1 MYDNLLTIFEKPSLY
16 KKMEIPFWDDEHI
29 SLQMLKAHL
38 NPEFNGASRKLD
50 FINKSAD
57 WITRI
62 VRPSEFNELL
72 DIGCGPGIY
81 AERFAQFG
89 YSVTGI
95 DFSKRSINYAT
106 SSAAKQNL
114 NIQYL
119 YQDYLNMNLNKTFD
133 FSTLIYCDYGALSSE
148 DRKTLLKVVYTHL
161 RPGGKFLLDV
171 FSMSKY
177 NCFEE
182 KNTWNIYPTGG
193 FWKKEKYLEFNSSFR
208 YSDCVTLEQTTIIS
222 PNDPAAIYYI
232 WNTYFT
238 KETLINEMKSEGF
251 KICEVFSDVAGK
263 PYCEDSL
270 TIAVLLEK

>member
-95 DFSKRSINYAT
+95 VFQ
-106 SSAAKQNL
+106 SAL
-114 NIQYL
+114 
-119 YQDYLNMNLNKTFD
+119 
-133 FSTLIYCDYGALSSE
+133 
-148 DRKTLLKVVYTHL
+148 
-161 RPGGKFLLDV
+161 
-171 FSMSKY
+171 
-177 NCFEE
+177 
-182 KNTWNIYPTGG
+182 
-193 FWKKEKYLEFNSSFR
+193 
-208 YSDCVTLEQTTIIS
+208 
-222 PNDPAAIYYI
+222 
-232 WNTYFT
+232 
-238 KETLINEMKSEGF
+238 
-251 KICEVFSDVAGK
+251 
-263 PYCEDSL
+263 
-270 TIAVLLEK
+270 